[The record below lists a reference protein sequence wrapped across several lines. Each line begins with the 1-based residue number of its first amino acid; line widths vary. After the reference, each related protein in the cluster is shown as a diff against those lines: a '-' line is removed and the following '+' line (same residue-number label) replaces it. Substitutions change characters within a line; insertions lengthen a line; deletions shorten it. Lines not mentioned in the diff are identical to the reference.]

1 MRTYLPVITQDQDII
16 ITSAFVRWAIPGRR
30 EVPSAAALMPRICRQ
45 TSNPKA
51 EAGNPIDLPP
61 RQQHHKNGNSTPR
74 WWPTTKR
81 NVRVIALRHVHPVSP
96 VQALTKHSVYVRNLE
111 ERIKPGEL
119 IDALKELFSEYGEI
133 IDVVAKTNLKAKG
146 QAFVVFDNVE
156 SAQKCI
162 EDVQG
167 FDLFGKPMQLAFAKT
182 RSDAFV
188 KRTAG
193 DEELES
199 HKRRRLAEKGMW
211 FLYLEELGVG

>member
-1 MRTYLPVITQDQDII
+1 
-16 ITSAFVRWAIPGRR
+16 
-30 EVPSAAALMPRICRQ
+30 MPRICRQ

-51 EAGNPIDLPP
+51 EAAIQIDLPP
-61 RQQHHKNGNSTPR
+61 RQQHHKNGNSTSR
-74 WWPTTKR
+74 RWPTTKR
-81 NVRVIALRHVHPVSP
+81 NVRVIALRHVHSVSQ

-119 IDALKELFSEYGEI
+119 IDALRELFSEYGEI

-199 HKRRRLAEKGMW
+199 HKRRRLAEKGMLSLCW
-211 FLYLEELGVG
+211 EEAGSGLWLTSG